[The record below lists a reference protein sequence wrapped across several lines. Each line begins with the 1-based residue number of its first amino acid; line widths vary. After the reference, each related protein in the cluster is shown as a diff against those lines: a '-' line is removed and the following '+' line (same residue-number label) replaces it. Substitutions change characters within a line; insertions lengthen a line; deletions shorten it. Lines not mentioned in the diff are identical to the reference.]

1 MINIE
6 VMVNLNR
13 ESTNL
18 GGHLGKLV
26 VAPKFH
32 LVKLLNQ
39 DHQTQT
45 CQIIFL
51 VRNYSYSWIFT
62 AQQPVWKWVEQFDIR
77 PVPSVHSRCFWC
89 QVSVSTRFAL
99 SLFLRLPLVPERVY
113 KTNICCVSSVLLLV
127 KHWWFTDRTCHALVP
142 VECWV
147 LLISHHVWLHL
158 DPRGIPQPPGG
169 SPFSFALCKT

>member
-1 MINIE
+1 MAIFPALQKLTHMRFATSFVFPMINIE
-6 VMVNLNR
+6 VMINLNR

-51 VRNYSYSWIFT
+51 VRSLVRNYSYS
-62 AQQPVWKWVEQFDIR
+62 
-77 PVPSVHSRCFWC
+77 
-89 QVSVSTRFAL
+89 
-99 SLFLRLPLVPERVY
+99 
-113 KTNICCVSSVLLLV
+113 
-127 KHWWFTDRTCHALVP
+127 
-142 VECWV
+142 
-147 LLISHHVWLHL
+147 
-158 DPRGIPQPPGG
+158 
-169 SPFSFALCKT
+169 